1 MALPFIIAGAAI
13 AAGAFGVKKGVDAKN
28 DLDDAE
34 RYQRWA
40 KQEAEEANN
49 KLESQKSDTQ
59 SSLENYGKTK
69 KLGIEHINLFDSL
82 ICYPGGER
90 KGSQLAIPRDMIDV
104 QKKMD
109 DGRTMAEVFGRIVIT
124 KEEEI
129 QILKKLHLID
139 QNMSVKD
146 AEKKIKAERVDMEK
160 MTNALTS
167 AVTGSLAGLAASGGA
182 YLGVGA
188 LATASTGTAISGLSG
203 AAATNATLAW
213 LGGGS
218 LASGGLGMA
227 GGMAVMGGLVAGPL
241 LAIGGSIFASKAAE
255 KKEEAYENWK
265 KVEAAAE
272 KLKVVMSKLNAI
284 AKYTRECNSTFKAL
298 DEYWANNQ
306 LVELRK
312 IASRKIASRDVCF
325 RDLSDNEK
333 TIVYANYEF
342 RYVLNGLVYEPTMND
357 SGDDVLPTSKRK
369 ALNQVENMQYRTLS

>member
-129 QILKKLHLID
+129 QILKELHLID

-284 AKYTRECNSTFKAL
+284 AKYTRECNSTFKVL

-306 LVELRK
+306 LVKLRK
-312 IASRKIASRDVCF
+312 IASLDVRF
-325 RDLSDNEK
+325 KDLSDNEK
-333 TIVYANYEF
+333 TIVYANYEL

-369 ALNQVENMQYRTLS
+369 ALNQVENMQYTIVS

>member
-13 AAGAFGVKKGVDAKN
+13 AAGAFGVKKGGDAKN

-34 RYQRWA
+34 RYQLWA
-40 KQEAEEANN
+40 KEEAEEAND

-82 ICYPGGER
+82 ICYPSGER
-90 KGSQLAIPRDMIDV
+90 KGSQLVI
-104 QKKMD
+104 
-109 DGRTMAEVFGRIVIT
+109 GRNMAEKLGRIVIT
-124 KEEEI
+124 KEEEV
-129 QILKKLHLID
+129 QILKELHLID
-139 QNMSVKD
+139 QNMNIKD

-265 KVEAAAE
+265 KVEAAVE

-284 AKYTRECNSTFKAL
+284 AKYTKECNSTFKVL

-306 LVELRK
+306 LVKL
-312 IASRKIASRDVCF
+312 RKIASRDVRF
-325 RDLSDNEK
+325 KDLSDNEK
-333 TIVYANYEF
+333 TIVYANYEL

-369 ALNQVENMQYRTLS
+369 ALNQVENMQYKTLS

>member
-40 KQEAEEANN
+40 REEAEEANE
-49 KLESQKSDTQ
+49 KLESQKKRTQ
-59 SSLENYGKTK
+59 SSLENYGESK
-69 KLGIEHINLFDSL
+69 KLGIEHINLFDSF

-90 KGSQLAIPRDMIDV
+90 KGSQLAV
-104 QKKMD
+104 GKKL
-109 DGRTMAEVFGRIVIT
+109 TEAYPRIVIT
-124 KEEEI
+124 KEEEVE
-129 QILKKLHLID
+129 ILKKLHLID
-139 QNMSVKD
+139 QNMNIKD
-146 AEKKIKAERVDMEK
+146 AERKIKAERVDMDT

-182 YLGVGA
+182 YLGVGS
-188 LATASTGTAISGLSG
+188 LAAASTGSAISGLSG

-255 KKEEAYENWK
+255 KKDEAYANWK

-272 KLKVVMSKLNAI
+272 ELKVVISKLSAI
-284 AKYTRECNSTFKAL
+284 STYTNECNSVFKAL
-298 DEYWANNQ
+298 DKYWAENQ
-306 LVELRK
+306 LDKL
-312 IASRKIASRDVCF
+312 RKIASRDVRF
-325 RDLSDNEK
+325 KDLSYSEK
-333 TIVYANYEF
+333 EVVFANYEL
-342 RYVLNGLVYEPTMND
+342 RYVLNAFINEPTMNND
-357 SGDDVLPTSKRK
+357 GDDALPLSERK
-369 ALNQVENMQYRTLS
+369 ALKQSKDMQYTRVN

>member
-40 KQEAEEANN
+40 KQEAEEAND
-49 KLESQKSDTQ
+49 KLENQKSDTQ

-188 LATASTGTAISGLSG
+188 LATASTGTAISSLSG

-312 IASRKIASRDVCF
+312 IASRDVCF

-333 TIVYANYEF
+333 TIVYANYEL

-369 ALNQVENMQYRTLS
+369 ALNQVENMQYTIVS

>member
-59 SSLENYGKTK
+59 SSLESYGKTK

-90 KGSQLAIPRDMIDV
+90 KGFQLTV
-104 QKKMD
+104 
-109 DGRTMAEVFGRIVIT
+109 GRNMAENEKFERIVIT

-129 QILKKLHLID
+129 QILKELNLID

-272 KLKVVMSKLNAI
+272 KLKVVMSKLNSI

-306 LVELRK
+306 LVKL
-312 IASRKIASRDVCF
+312 RKIASRDVCF
-325 RDLSDNEK
+325 NALLLDEK
-333 TIVYANYEF
+333 KIVYANYEL
-342 RYVLNGLVYEPTMND
+342 RYVLNRLVYEPTMNET
-357 SGDDVLPTSKRK
+357 GDDVLSSSKREAFQRANK
-369 ALNQVENMQYRTLS
+369 IKIQNF

>member
-40 KQEAEEANN
+40 KQEAEEAND

-90 KGSQLAIPRDMIDV
+90 KGSQLAI
-104 QKKMD
+104 
-109 DGRTMAEVFGRIVIT
+109 GRNMAEKLGRIVIT

-139 QNMSVKD
+139 QNMSIKD
-146 AEKKIKAERVDMEK
+146 AENRIRAERVDMAK

-272 KLKVVMSKLNAI
+272 KLKVVVSKLNAI
-284 AKYTRECNSTFKAL
+284 AKYTRECNSTFETL
-298 DEYWANNQ
+298 DKKWTDNL
-306 LVELRK
+306 LVKLQ
-312 IASRKIASRDVCF
+312 KIASRDVRF
-325 RDLSDNEK
+325 KDLSDNEQK
-333 TIVYANYEF
+333 IVYANYEY
-342 RYVLNGLVYEPTMND
+342 RYVLNGFVYEPTMND

>member
-284 AKYTRECNSTFKAL
+284 AKYTRECNSTFKVL

-306 LVELRK
+306 LVKLL
-312 IASRKIASRDVCF
+312 KIASRDVCF
-325 RDLSDNEK
+325 NALSRDEK
-333 TIVYANYEF
+333 TIVYANYEL

-369 ALNQVENMQYRTLS
+369 ALNQVENMQYIQ

>member
-40 KQEAEEANN
+40 KQEAEEAND
-49 KLESQKSDTQ
+49 KLENQKSDTQ

-129 QILKKLHLID
+129 QILKELHLID

-306 LVELRK
+306 LVKLRK
-312 IASRKIASRDVCF
+312 IASLDVRF
-325 RDLSDNEK
+325 KDLSDNEK
-333 TIVYANYEF
+333 TINNC
-342 RYVLNGLVYEPTMND
+342 LC
-357 SGDDVLPTSKRK
+357 
-369 ALNQVENMQYRTLS
+369 